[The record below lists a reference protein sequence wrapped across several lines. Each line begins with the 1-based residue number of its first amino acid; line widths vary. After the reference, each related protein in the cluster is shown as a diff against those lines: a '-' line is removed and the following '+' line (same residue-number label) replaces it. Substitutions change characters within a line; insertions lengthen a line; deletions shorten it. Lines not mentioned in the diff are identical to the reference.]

1 MFCKGKRLNFN
12 NIHLKYKNIKN
23 NYVCAH
29 AHSRDFFGEN
39 IKIYL

>member
-1 MFCKGKRLNFN
+1 MFCKGNRLKVN
-12 NIHLKYKNIKN
+12 NIYLKYKNIKN